1 MAQEEATPILQD
13 VKDLVEREQILKDSA
28 FRKEK
33 VPVKVE
39 FNDREIDDIT
49 EQQVKLAIKLEKL
62 EKEKKEFMDDWN
74 DRSKPKKADQKIL
87 LDQLDKGYKIV
98 DMELYAIQDFDEKKM
113 KYYDPEGYLRQER
126 DLLPEEYQ
134 KMIES

>member
-1 MAQEEATPILQD
+1 MENENATPILQD
-13 VKDLVEREQILKDSA
+13 VKDLVEREQILKDTA

-39 FNDREIDDIT
+39 FNDREIDEIT
-49 EQQVKLAIKLEKL
+49 IEQVKLAIKLEKL

-87 LDQLDKGYKIV
+87 LDQLDKGYQIV

-134 KMIES
+134 KMIKS